1 MSMSKN
7 VEESY
12 KQLLKIRNDYY
23 NALLNMEYYDEQV
36 LMSIKLDM
44 FEAVLDY
51 LSKVELA
58 EKVFNV
64 DKESEVIL

>member
-1 MSMSKN
+1 MKKLNS
-7 VEESY
+7 VEDAY
-12 KQLLKIRNDYY
+12 RQLLRIRNDYY
-23 NALLNMEYYDEQV
+23 NALLHMEYYDENV
-36 LMSIKLDM
+36 LMSIKLHM

-64 DKESEVIL
+64 DKESEVML

>member
-23 NALLNMEYYDEQV
+23 NALLHMEYYDENV
-36 LMSIKLDM
+36 LMSIKLHM

>member
-1 MSMSKN
+1 MKKLNS
-7 VEESY
+7 VEDAY
-12 KQLLKIRNDYY
+12 KQLLRIRNDYY
-23 NALLNMEYYDEQV
+23 NALLHMEYYDENV
-36 LMSIKLDM
+36 LMSIKLHM